1 MADNVVRGEC
11 ISFRGTPVECEAM
24 VRRHFAC
31 MRALIKGYT
40 DSEGHD
46 NSEDLDKFDRTVWDI
61 EIYSTNGLAMRKVR
75 PELVD
80 EASMMETLD
89 DLYDMA
95 IKNGTEEG
103 K

>member
-1 MADNVVRGEC
+1 MADNVVRGKC

-31 MRALIKGYT
+31 MRAFVKGHADPGEE
-40 DSEGHD
+40 DS
-46 NSEDLDKFDRTVWDI
+46 DLDEFGRTVWDI
-61 EIYSTNGLAMRKVR
+61 EIHSTNGLAMRKVR

-89 DLYDMA
+89 DLYDIA

>member
-1 MADNVVRGEC
+1 
-11 ISFRGTPVECEAM
+11 
-24 VRRHFAC
+24 

-46 NSEDLDKFDRTVWDI
+46 NNEDLDKFDRTVWDI
-61 EIYSTNGLAMRKVR
+61 EIHSTNGLAMRKVR